1 MYMHEIRARTWDIY
15 VRKVTKGLS
24 LSFSLS
30 TTFGESRVGKKG
42 EASVGSIEF
51 R

>member
-15 VRKVTKGLS
+15 IRKVTKSLFLS

-30 TTFGESRVGKKG
+30 TTLGEGWREQSVKK
-42 EASVGSIEF
+42 A
-51 R
+51 RRL

>member
-24 LSFSLS
+24 LSLSLS
-30 TTFGESRVGKKG
+30 TALEKGKGKEEWGEQGQ
-42 EASVGSIEF
+42 
-51 R
+51 

>member
-15 VRKVTKGLS
+15 VRKVTKSLS

-30 TTFGESRVGKKG
+30 TTLGEGWREQSVKK
-42 EASVGSIEF
+42 A
-51 R
+51 RRL

>member
-24 LSFSLS
+24 LSLSLS
-30 TTFGESRVGKKG
+30 TALEKGKGKG
-42 EASVGSIEF
+42 EWGEQGQ
-51 R
+51 